1 MQKPI
6 QDGPSLRLAVT
17 NSASVLHSRG
27 RSFSALLLSLPPYDD
42 VYVSIKLL
50 ASDRVVCL
58 FPRPTS
64 DLIFFRPSVQ
74 TALRSRLRGCSPS
87 GTARPLAAPAL
98 KTGMFNDAKKDFL
111 SHNSQFHVTPRDF
124 GYVQKQ
130 LRTKLG
136 SEEINWQTETQIQ
149 QWAMGNG
156 Q

>member
-1 MQKPI
+1 
-6 QDGPSLRLAVT
+6 
-17 NSASVLHSRG
+17 
-27 RSFSALLLSLPPYDD
+27 
-42 VYVSIKLL
+42 
-50 ASDRVVCL
+50 
-58 FPRPTS
+58 
-64 DLIFFRPSVQ
+64 
-74 TALRSRLRGCSPS
+74 
-87 GTARPLAAPAL
+87 
-98 KTGMFNDAKKDFL
+98 MFNDAKKDFL